1 MIELIDMKSASF
13 VVSPV
18 NIDERRALDLRPGDT
33 VKVHQK
39 IKEGEKTHTQIFEGL
54 LIARK
59 HGREA
64 GGTFTVRKIAEGVG
78 VERIFPLFSPMI
90 EKIEILRHSKVRR
103 AKLYYVRT
111 KASKELRW
119 KQVAR
124 KELAAKEKEVAATE
138 SNPIEGEK

>member
-1 MIELIDMKSASF
+1 M
-13 VVSPV
+13 
-18 NIDERRALDLRPGDT
+18 DLRPGDT

-39 IKEGEKTHTQIFEGL
+39 IKEGEKTRTQIFEGL

-119 KQVAR
+119 KQVVR
-124 KELAAKEKEVAATE
+124 KEAAIKEKEVASAPAETQ
-138 SNPIEGEK
+138 EKE